1 MENLINDICQKTGLD
16 RETAGK
22 LAMYLRDNL
31 TRIPELL
38 QGAPATGG
46 LKGVVSGVKSK
57 LGDVMGR
64 HG

>member
-16 RETAGK
+16 RETAEK
-22 LAMYLRDNL
+22 FAMYLKDNL

-38 QGAPATGG
+38 QGVPATGG
-46 LKGVVSGVKSK
+46 LKGIGGGVSSK
-57 LGDVMGR
+57 LGDVLGR